1 MCYRAYTAV
10 DTQDD
15 ILEKVIG
22 GLLIIMFF
30 MVLLDPSSWIKTNI
44 EHAKAKNPI
53 LRFIIFLG
61 IGFYGGFI
69 QIGVGFFMLAGLV
82 LGCGFDLL
90 KANALKVFL
99 ILIYTSIALIIFSN
113 HGLIN
118 WQIGFILSCG
128 NMAGAW
134 IGARLSVKMG
144 STLHSL
150 HTPHFTD
157 SCRTKIMG
165 SILIYDLKNVDRI
178 SNTIGFKPL
187 KKNSTAITITI
198 NPIKRI
204 ITLFPV
210 SPNNLIIRDE
220 LLKIQYTK
228 EITTTTAKTII
239 NFISQ
244 PAALCHKT
252 MALVIVPGPH
262 NIGIAKGV
270 TEISFT

>member
-1 MCYRAYTAV
+1 MTLTQILLLIILGLLSGFINMFAGGGSMLVVPFLIFLDLPANMANATNRVAIFLQNIVSTTTFKQKKILDFKTDYKLLIPTCLGCAIGAYTAV

-134 IGARLSVKMG
+134 IGARLSVKWG
-144 STLHSL
+144 ARYIRYILLISL
-150 HTPHFTD
+150 
-157 SCRTKIMG
+157 
-165 SILIYDLKNVDRI
+165 ILVALK
-178 SNTIGFKPL
+178 L
-187 KKNSTAITITI
+187 W
-198 NPIKRI
+198 
-204 ITLFPV
+204 
-210 SPNNLIIRDE
+210 
-220 LLKIQYTK
+220 
-228 EITTTTAKTII
+228 
-239 NFISQ
+239 
-244 PAALCHKT
+244 
-252 MALVIVPGPH
+252 
-262 NIGIAKGV
+262 GV
-270 TEISFT
+270 F